1 MEGIAEA
8 GHAVTGVGGVEV
20 FAAHAEVVLEVL
32 ATAYV
37 SDVDPVRRGAADVG
51 AGFDSEAEDVAQD
64 EHDTAF
70 DGEAAEGG
78 EQARALELR
87 QEHVEAPDVAADQ
100 RVAEV
105 DGDGGVGAEDL
116 VQLAEAVDA
125 MGLLLEHEW
134 GDQSAQPV
142 RRIAWVLVQDL
153 ADGGER
159 LVARAEHVGG
169 DDVELLEVFGGG
181 HGGALRLRVSVKVA
195 GVAEPGKRSP
205 AS

>member
-1 MEGIAEA
+1 MEGVAEA
-8 GHAVTGVGGVEV
+8 GNAVTGIAGVEV

-32 ATAYV
+32 AAAHV
-37 SDVDPVRRGAADVG
+37 GDGDPGGRGAADVG
-51 AGFDSEAEDVAQD
+51 AGLDGQAEYVAQD
-64 EHDTAF
+64 EHDPAL

-78 EQARALELR
+78 EQACPLELC

-100 RVAEV
+100 RVAQV
-105 DGDGGVGAEDL
+105 DRDGGVGAEDL
-116 VQLAEAVDA
+116 VQFAEAVDA
-125 MGLLLEHEW
+125 MGLLLEHER

-142 RRIAWVLVQDL
+142 RRVAWVLVQDL

-169 DDVELLEVFGGG
+169 EDVELLELFGGG